1 MIRHKKILSIVLKI
15 AIGLA
20 SFLIVYF
27 RLKGDLTSDNLQL
40 LYNSVF
46 SFQGAIILFICLLL
60 IPVNWGLETYKWQ
73 LVTAPV
79 EKVSF
84 KKATQSVYSGICL
97 GNLAPGR
104 ATEFIAKIIFFK
116 PENRPQITVLHFING
131 MFQLCVT
138 YLIGFIALAYK
149 VNSFGDNY
157 LWIAYTAISTAVLVI
172 LVFIISLVKIDAVL
186 NFITRRISKKQNTET
201 RHEYKF
207 TRVQLLKLF
216 GLSLLRYFVFYFQM
230 VIIMKLFAGNFNADI
245 ALGIALYFLITTTIP
260 MISFLEAAIRA
271 AVAIVV
277 FKGTGLSNAGLALS
291 SVAVWLIN
299 IIIPSIA
306 GYFILIRQNFD
317 FKFYASKK

>member
-20 SFLIVYF
+20 SFLIVYL
-27 RLKGDLTSDNLQL
+27 RLKGDLTPGNLQL
-40 LYNSVF
+40 LYDSVF
-46 SFQGAIILFICLLL
+46 SMQGASILFICLAL
-60 IPVNWGLETYKWQ
+60 IPVNWGIESYKWQ
-73 LVTAPV
+73 LITAPV
-79 EKVSF
+79 EKINY
-84 KKATQSVYSGICL
+84 KKAMQSVYSGICL

-116 PENRPQITVLHFING
+116 PEHRPQITVLHFING

-138 YLIGFIALAYK
+138 YLVGFMALAYK
-149 VNSFGDNY
+149 VNSFGDSY
-157 LWIAYTAISTAVLVI
+157 LWIAYTAISTAALVI
-172 LVFIISLVKIDAVL
+172 LIFILSLVKIDAVL
-186 NFITRRISKKQNTET
+186 HFITLRISKKQKTEVY
-201 RHEYKF
+201 HHYKF

-216 GLSLLRYFVFYFQM
+216 SLSLVRYFVFFFQM
-230 VIIMKLFAGNFNADI
+230 ILIMQLFAGNFNSDI
-245 ALGIALYFLITTTIP
+245 GLGIALYFLITTTIP

-299 IIIPSIA
+299 IIIPSIF